1 MLSEQLTALIPE
13 GFSDLSKVW
22 VFQSSRAFIEKEQK
36 EINEQLYHFY
46 AQWVSHGAP
55 VKGWAK
61 VVFNQFIVVIA
72 DDTTD
77 RICGSA
83 TDAMMRLMKSL
94 EKQYEVNLFDRL
106 MITFLVKDKPEMLP
120 FNQVGYALEKG
131 YINESTL
138 LFNNSAVTNKKQ
150 LFESWLIPLKESWLG
165 ERVP

>member
-106 MITFLVKDKPEMLP
+106 MITFLLKDKPEMLP

-165 ERVP
+165 ERAL

>member
-13 GFSDLSKVW
+13 GFSDLSKAW

-36 EINEQLYHFY
+36 EIDEQLHHFY

-72 DDTTD
+72 DDTAD

-94 EKQYEVNLFDRL
+94 EKQYEVKLFDRL

-120 FNQVGYALEKG
+120 FNQVQYALDKG
-131 YINESTL
+131 YIDESTL

-150 LFESWLIPLKESWLG
+150 LLESWLIPLKQSWLA
-165 ERVP
+165 ERVL

>member
-150 LFESWLIPLKESWLG
+150 LFKSWLIPLKESWLG
-165 ERVP
+165 ERVL

>member
-165 ERVP
+165 ERVL